1 MQPIYFS
8 HGYRDRERE
17 FNSHF
22 ERILRRS
29 DLLPNLDP
37 PSSDVNAAKLEK
49 NLSYN
54 KGLIAI
60 LSDRAGECSPYML
73 YEISMCVRA
82 GKPLLVFL
90 EDTLPSNVMP
100 ARVPQARFSPKSYFR
115 QVRHH
120 VHCLEIFKSYL
131 GTEYEPDFTMLR
143 SRKNCIVIG
152 ARSLNRVQR
161 TSTDDVLAANGYD
174 VSYIR
179 TGKLRLPQTLNE
191 MLNFLTAYLV
201 LVFVDN
207 NSAELAYILG
217 LLQRAIVPTLAF
229 TLRPDW
235 PVMDRIPTEFQPRL
249 IPSDEHGFRQNLQK
263 QIDVFEQDFVDISSD
278 SEGRTYADQLA
289 TAALSPGKYSDQF
302 RGVVIQEMKMTQG
315 DSYNV
320 SGQAVNVGP
329 QGTATNVSQQQLGT
343 SGLGSI
349 DLAALARELMELRST
364 LRKEA
369 TTAEQ
374 DVSVGALAEAEQ
386 AAAKG
391 DEQSTLQALKH
402 AGSWALDKA
411 GAVGVVVAA
420 AALRKALGLP

>member
-1 MQPIYFS
+1 MQPVYFS

-17 FNSHF
+17 FNAHF
-22 ERILRRS
+22 EQLLRQS
-29 DLLPNLDP
+29 ELLPNVDP

-54 KGLIAI
+54 KGLIAV
-60 LSDRAGECSPYML
+60 LTDREGDCSPYML

-100 ARVPQARFSPKSYFR
+100 ARVPQARFSSKSYFR

-131 GTEYEPDFTMLR
+131 GSEYEPDFMMLR
-143 SRKNCIVIG
+143 ARKNCIVIG
-152 ARSLNRVQR
+152 AQSLSPMLRK
-161 TSTDDVLAANGYD
+161 STEAVLAAQGYD
-174 VSYIR
+174 LSYIK
-179 TGKLRLPQTLNE
+179 TGKLRIPQTLAE
-191 MLNFLTAYLV
+191 MLEFLTAYLV
-201 LVFVDN
+201 LVFIDC

-217 LLQRAIVPTLAF
+217 LLQRAIVPTLALTF
-229 TLRPDW
+229 RSDW
-235 PVMDRIPTEFQPRL
+235 RSVERIPAEFQPRL
-249 IPSDEHGFRQNLQK
+249 IPDDECGFRQSLQK
-263 QIDVFEQDFVDISSD
+263 QVELFEQDFVDINSD
-278 SEGRTYADQLA
+278 REGRAYADQLA
-289 TAALSPGKYSDQF
+289 AAAFSPGKYSDQF
-302 RGVVIQEMKMTQG
+302 RGIVIQEMKMTQG

-329 QGTATNVSQQQLGT
+329 QGTATTVSQHQVRT

-349 DLAALARELMELRST
+349 DLAALARELGELRST
-364 LRKEA
+364 LRKDA

-374 DVSVGALAEAEQ
+374 DASVGAVAEAEQ

-391 DEQSTLQALKH
+391 DEQSTLQALKR
-402 AGSWALDKA
+402 AGSWALDRA